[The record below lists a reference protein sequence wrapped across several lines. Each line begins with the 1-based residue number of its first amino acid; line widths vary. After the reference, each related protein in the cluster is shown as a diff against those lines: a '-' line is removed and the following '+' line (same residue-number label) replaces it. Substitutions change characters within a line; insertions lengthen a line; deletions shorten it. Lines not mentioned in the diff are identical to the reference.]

1 MTTPPASVDGDTPA
15 RVTKRSHKGK
25 VCFLLAATLLPCHQV
40 SENCRVEALQR
51 MLPSGPLYLT
61 ITHCSHAVSQAPQR
75 YEDSLA
81 GSAPRT
87 DKRPRTAKRFADD

>member
-1 MTTPPASVDGDTPA
+1 M
-15 RVTKRSHKGK
+15 
-25 VCFLLAATLLPCHQV
+25 
-40 SENCRVEALQR
+40 
-51 MLPSGPLYLT
+51 M
-61 ITHCSHAVSQAPQR
+61 QAPQR